1 MIPGGQSYFR
11 QFRSQKR
18 QSRLPRTKGA
28 LQSRAT
34 ACHSNWAVWMLVLV
48 LVPFLAG
55 KLIAADATPPR
66 GGTNAASRGTTGAAR
81 DVDPDAPPPQ
91 VEDDRAR
98 EEAADRA
105 SRRTLSE
112 LLRGPYLQ
120 SGTTNSMVVRWRTD
134 HPTRSVVR
142 FGLSE
147 TNLHFTAR
155 TRGVHTDHAVIL
167 TNLTPSTRYFYALST
182 NTISSTNTL
191 RRTNDS
197 SGGASGRRGTGRGGG
212 GNTAG
217 NTNLASTATNDVS

>member
-1 MIPGGQSYFR
+1 MIPGRKSYFQ
-11 QFRSQKR
+11 QFRSPKR
-18 QSRLPRTKGA
+18 QSRLARIKGA
-28 LQSRAT
+28 FQSRA

-120 SGTTNSMVVRWRTD
+120 S
-134 HPTRSVVR
+134 
-142 FGLSE
+142 
-147 TNLHFTAR
+147 
-155 TRGVHTDHAVIL
+155 
-167 TNLTPSTRYFYALST
+167 
-182 NTISSTNTL
+182 
-191 RRTNDS
+191 
-197 SGGASGRRGTGRGGG
+197 
-212 GNTAG
+212 
-217 NTNLASTATNDVS
+217 